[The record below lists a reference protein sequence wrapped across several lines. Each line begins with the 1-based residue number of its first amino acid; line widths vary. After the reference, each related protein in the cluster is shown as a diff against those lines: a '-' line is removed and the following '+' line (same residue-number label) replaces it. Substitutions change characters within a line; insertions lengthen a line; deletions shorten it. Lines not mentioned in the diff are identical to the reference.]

1 MRKDIWKRIAAA
13 LSAVVLLAANS
24 VEAFAASNEDNVN
37 YNSRYD
43 FTIGADRD
51 LFSNMKELMPGAQV
65 TNTISIHNN
74 SNSSVT
80 FYLKAEPDYKAVAGN
95 IHAAQNSQNGS
106 TVTVDDKRFV
116 EGMLEKLKITVVY
129 DGKTIYEG
137 PATGTDNS
145 LSGGNLGGDGT
156 YGYKL
161 GAVNGKTTKKLSVTL
176 DVPGAEFGNEY
187 QNAFTAVDW
196 VFYAEGISGGG
207 GDHENPGG
215 GDRDDPDDSD
225 DGPGRVVVIEEGDV
239 PLTSLGDDDVNI
251 IIEEGQVPLAS
262 LAKTGGEIFYVKQLG
277 ALLVVLIFGLLALNK
292 VEKKKRLNA

>member
-24 VEAFAASNEDNVN
+24 VEAFAASDADSVE

-65 TNTISIHNN
+65 SNTISIQNN

-80 FYLKAEPDYKAVAGN
+80 FYLKAEPDYEAVAGN
-95 IHAAQNSQNGS
+95 IHAAKNSQNGS
-106 TVTVDDKRFV
+106 VVTIDDKKFV
-116 EGMLEKLKITVVY
+116 EGMLEKLQLTVVY

-137 PATGTDNS
+137 PASGTTNS
-145 LSGGNLGGDGT
+145 LSGGNLGGEGA

-161 GAVNGKTTKKLSVTL
+161 GAVNGKTTKKLTVTL
-176 DVPGAEFGNEY
+176 NVPGAEFGNEY

-196 VFYAEGISGGG
+196 IFYAEGISGGG
-207 GDHENPGG
+207 GEPDNPGH
-215 GDRDDPDDSD
+215 GDRDDPDDPD
-225 DGPGRVVVIEEGDV
+225 DGPGRVVVINEGDV
-239 PLTSLGDDDVNI
+239 PLASMGDEDVNI
-251 IIEEGQVPLAS
+251 VIEEGQVPLAS
-262 LAKTGGEIFYVKQLG
+262 LAKTGGEIFYMKQL
-277 ALLVVLIFGLLALNK
+277 AVLLVILIFGLITINR
-292 VEKKKRLNA
+292 VEKKKRWNG